1 MGREKKERAE
11 KAKTMYVVL
20 RRRTFKEYEVA
31 GDVEASGASSARRHF
46 ADKDVADGGPGLAT
60 AYVAVPEVSFQHESF
75 ETERTV
81 KLKSVP
87 VPAEPTP
94 ETPEA

>member
-1 MGREKKERAE
+1 MGKDTK
-11 KAKTMYVVL
+11 KAKVKTLYVVL

-31 GDVEASGASSARRHF
+31 GQVEASGASSARRHF
-46 ADKDVADGGPGLAT
+46 ADKDVADGGPGLAS
-60 AYVAVPEVSFQHESF
+60 AYIAVPAVSFQPESF

-87 VPAEPTP
+87 VPAETP
-94 ETPEA
+94 PEA